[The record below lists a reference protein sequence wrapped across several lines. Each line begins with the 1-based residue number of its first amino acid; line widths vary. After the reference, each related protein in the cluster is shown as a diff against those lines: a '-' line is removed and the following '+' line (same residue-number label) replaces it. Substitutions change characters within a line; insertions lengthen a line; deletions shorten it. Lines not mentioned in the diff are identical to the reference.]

1 MLYVKN
7 FFAIKIFLYKINMA
21 DKKMSAN
28 EKWSWSSERTKA
40 PQYKYRKI
48 HFRPHW
54 SSHKSLA
61 G

>member
-28 EKWSWSSERTKA
+28 EK
-40 PQYKYRKI
+40 
-48 HFRPHW
+48 
-54 SSHKSLA
+54 
-61 G
+61 